1 MIYKILLFVGVMF
14 NISAHFLLKKG
25 MQSIEKG
32 FENGLLPIFKAVI
45 SDSYLWV
52 SAILYA
58 IGFIIYAIV
67 LTRVDISKAY
77 PISSILSIV
86 SIFIL
91 AVIFLGEGVTFTKT
105 LGCIFAI
112 SSIVLLLF

>member
-1 MIYKILLFVGVMF
+1 MIYKILLFIGVMF

-25 MQSIEKG
+25 MQNVEKG
-32 FENGLLPIFKAVI
+32 FESGIFPVIKAVI
-45 SDSYLWV
+45 SDPYLWV

-58 IGFIIYAIV
+58 VGFIIYAIV

-77 PISSILSIV
+77 PISSVLSIV

-91 AVIFLGEGVTFTKT
+91 AVIFLGEGVTLTKT
-105 LGCIFAI
+105 LGCVFAI
-112 SSIVLLLF
+112 SSIILLLF

>member
-1 MIYKILLFVGVMF
+1 MNYKILLFVGVMF

-25 MQSIEKG
+25 MQNIDKG
-32 FENGLLPIFKAVI
+32 FENGILPLFKVVVT
-45 SDSYLWV
+45 DSSLWI

-77 PISSILSIV
+77 PISSVLSIV

-91 AVIFLGEGVTFTKT
+91 AVIFLGEGITLTKT
-105 LGCIFAI
+105 LGCVFAI
-112 SSIVLLLF
+112 TSIVLLLF